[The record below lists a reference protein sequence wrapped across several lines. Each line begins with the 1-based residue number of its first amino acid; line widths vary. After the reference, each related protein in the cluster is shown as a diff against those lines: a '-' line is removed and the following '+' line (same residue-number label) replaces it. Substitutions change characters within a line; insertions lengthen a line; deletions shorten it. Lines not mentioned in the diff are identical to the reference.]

1 MRAWSPAW
9 LAARAGL
16 LAFSLLIAA
25 LDDAASADQA
35 ALASLLKALDLRGYT
50 SRTAPPQFSGSRLDA
65 RQLTMTEHQGAV
77 IF

>member
-9 LAARAGL
+9 LTVRAGL